1 MEDTT
6 AGKND
11 RAATEDEA
19 QAAAH
24 ARKAGQ
30 HEIEAAAAAKNA
42 AEHEREAER
51 ALDLTKA
58 HEQDA
63 ERLHADAGQRTR
75 DAPGPA
81 GSPAA
86 PRHDAGTRARS
97 AARRGARETARAG
110 TDASA
115 PGEAVSADAVS
126 VSSSGAIPSTVRPCV
141 FIRRLRGARIV
152 RERQLRRSVPLL
164 ETQGLAAEI

>member
-1 MEDTT
+1 ERGRTR
-6 AGKND
+6 AGS
-11 RAATEDEA
+11 RARAGPD
-19 QAAAH
+19 QG
-24 ARKAGQ
+24 ARAG
-30 HEIEAAAAAKNA
+30 
-42 AEHEREAER
+42 RR
-51 ALDLTKA
+51 APA
-58 HEQDA
+58 
-63 ERLHADAGQRTR
+63 HADAGQRTR

-126 VSSSGAIPSTVRPCV
+126 VSS
-141 FIRRLRGARIV
+141 RRASPMTG
-152 RERQLRRSVPLL
+152 
-164 ETQGLAAEI
+164 